1 MCLLL
6 LYSIP
11 SKSRPTRFS
20 FMDKSV
26 HRLSWYF
33 VVKHIFQLT
42 TRWAGKKKQRQKGKR
57 RTKKAVICVYVLPG
71 SRKAS
76 RKSHHE
82 FNEKRQ
88 ISRVQCWPGLD
99 PHFCPVGRLAG
110 RLPDPASASAETII
124 VCKKFM
130 HVAIAYIKK
139 WCSKS
144 GGALLLP
151 LSHSGAQKSPFA

>member
-1 MCLLL
+1 M
-6 LYSIP
+6 
-11 SKSRPTRFS
+11 
-20 FMDKSV
+20 
-26 HRLSWYF
+26 
-33 VVKHIFQLT
+33 
-42 TRWAGKKKQRQKGKR
+42 
-57 RTKKAVICVYVLPG
+57 ICVYVLPG

-88 ISRVQCWPGLD
+88 ISRVQCWPGPD
-99 PHFCPVGRLAG
+99 PHLRPVGWLAG
-110 RLPDPASASAETII
+110 RLPDPASAII

-144 GGALLLP
+144 SGALP
-151 LSHSGAQKSPFA
+151 TSPTTVFPQWGQKIAFRLNFRHKTPNCTIKKFVAHH